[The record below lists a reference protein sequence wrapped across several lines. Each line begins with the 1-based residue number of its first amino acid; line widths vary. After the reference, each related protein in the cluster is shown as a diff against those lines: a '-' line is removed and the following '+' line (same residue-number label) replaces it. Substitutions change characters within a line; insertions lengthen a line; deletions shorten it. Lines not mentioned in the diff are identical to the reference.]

1 MAYSTTITRHKT
13 REVAVGD
20 VIVGGENPIWVQSM
34 TTTNTFDVADT
45 IAQIHRLEEANCEI
59 VRVTVPKKEDVAACA
74 LIRDQIKIPLIA
86 DIHFDYRMALAC
98 LDAVTPSGRRA
109 IDKIRIN
116 PGNIGGVDRFKE
128 VVRKAKDK
136 GVPMRI
142 GVNSGS
148 LEEDLIEKYGFPCP
162 EAMVES
168 ALRSIEIAESLG
180 YHDMI
185 ISMKASHVP
194 TAIECLS
201 LYASKADY
209 PTHVGIT
216 EAGSREY
223 GTIKSAAGIGAILL
237 RGIGDTIRVSLLGDP
252 VPEIPV
258 CFDILRSCDR
268 RVNRPEVV
276 ACPTCG
282 RLDIDLER
290 IVAEVEDKM
299 KHLKNPLRISILG
312 CLVNGFGE
320 AKEADL
326 GIAAGGGKGVIFKT
340 RRPDPPR
347 HRGRDG
353 RRPARRG
360 RTLRRGD
367 AGAQVS
373 PGEGREEAGGAD
385 GPELRS
391 VMTRTYSALL
401 RGDRLEWTGEVP
413 EAPATDEG
421 VRVTVTMLGES
432 SSTAQAPANG
442 GSDPVKWAEA
452 VAALKRLAARGTF
465 AHITDP
471 VAWQREI
478 RKDRP
483 LPGRDDDDE

>member
-1 MAYSTTITRHKT
+1 MAYSTAIQRHKT
-13 REVAVGD
+13 REVGLGD
-20 VIVGGENPIWVQSM
+20 DHVVGGENPIWVQSM
-34 TTTNTFDVADT
+34 TTTNTFDVAAT
-45 IAQIHRLEEANCEI
+45 VAEIHRLEEAGCEV
-59 VRVTVPKKEDVAACA
+59 VRVTVPKKEDVEACK

-98 LDAVTPSGRRA
+98 LDAVTPSGKRA
-109 IDKIRIN
+109 VDKIRIN
-116 PGNIGGVDRFKE
+116 PGNIGGEERFKE
-128 VVRKAKDK
+128 VVRKARDK

-162 EAMVES
+162 EALVES
-168 ALRSIEIAESLG
+168 ALRHIETAESLG
-180 YHDMI
+180 YRQLI
-185 ISMKASHVP
+185 ISLKASHVP
-194 TAIECLS
+194 TAVECYS
-201 LYASKADY
+201 LYASKCDY
-209 PTHVGIT
+209 PTHIGIT

-252 VPEIPV
+252 VPEISV

-326 GIAAGGGKGVIFKT
+326 GIAAGSGKGIIFK
-340 RRPDPPR
+340 RGVPIR
-347 HRGRDG
+347 H
-353 RRPARRG
+353 
-360 RTLRRGD
+360 
-367 AGAQVS
+367 VK
-373 PGEGREEAGGAD
+373 EA
-385 GPELRS
+385 EM
-391 VMTRTYSALL
+391 VSALL
-401 RGDRLEWTGEVP
+401 EEV
-413 EAPATDEG
+413 E
-421 VRVTVTMLGES
+421 RF
-432 SSTAQAPANG
+432 
-442 GSDPVKWAEA
+442 AEETP
-452 VAALKRLAARGTF
+452 ALKSHL
-465 AHITDP
+465 
-471 VAWQREI
+471 EKEK
-478 RKDRP
+478 RKSA
-483 LPGRDDDDE
+483 LTVIN